1 MDSSKDPSKSEQLE
15 QPNLNSVLTSPATQN
30 AIKLVGESFLPGASL
45 MMNGQIAQ
53 GGAHMLVGAVAK
65 MLLGPIGVAVVI
77 GNSFSSATTG
87 KNLLQHLSSL
97 KPPKPA
103 E

>member
-1 MDSSKDPSKSEQLE
+1 MDSSKDPSKTE
-15 QPNLNSVLTSPATQN
+15 QPEQSNPASSVLSSPSTQN

-45 MMNGQIAQ
+45 LMNGQIAN
-53 GGAHMLVGAVAK
+53 GGAHMLVGALAK

-77 GNSFSSATTG
+77 GNSFSTATTG
-87 KNLLQHLSSL
+87 KNLLEQLSSL
-97 KPPKPA
+97 KPPKP